1 MDLSELLSAEYPP
14 SPKGKRPPVAE
25 SEIQCLL
32 SDAQHDGWRDLRD
45 SAMFAVQSGSGL
57 TSTEAVK
64 LDVEHIDFDA
74 RLVRV
79 VNTHLTP
86 RVAGLSDQSHDLI
99 RQYLDTLPFRMT
111 QKEPLFVTS
120 KRRRLNVRSAQVSFR
135 RRRIRLGVSESATLM
150 GLRHALAARLADDG
164 GSPDLLASALG
175 IARIATLRYFI
186 ALD

>member
-1 MDLSELLSAEYPP
+1 MA
-14 SPKGKRPPVAE
+14 
-25 SEIQCLL
+25 
-32 SDAQHDGWRDLRD
+32 
-45 SAMFAVQSGSGL
+45 
-57 TSTEAVK
+57 
-64 LDVEHIDFDA
+64 
-74 RLVRV
+74 
-79 VNTHLTP
+79 
-86 RVAGLSDQSHDLI
+86 
-99 RQYLDTLPFRMT
+99 